1 MEKILLNL
9 RYEDLDKCSRVNQ
22 YFKSIIENEVFNT
35 KFLNKSENFLESLF
49 FKTKYP
55 AFFMFKEVALKINWP
70 ESRVQVR
77 LFIKVK
83 K

>member
-1 MEKILLNL
+1 MEEILLNL

-35 KFLNKSENFLESLF
+35 KFLNKSSENFLESF
-49 FKTKYP
+49 FSKTIYP
-55 AFFMFKEVALKINWP
+55 NVLLREEVALKINWP

-77 LFIKVK
+77 LNRI
-83 K
+83 